1 MVDTETYIPTINLR
15 EYFEPST
22 PTSKEELVAKVRKAC
37 LEHGFLQIVGHGVP
51 LTSQRQ
57 VLAASKKFF
66 ELPTE
71 SKAELSLYKHSWRRG
86 YEGPGSQK
94 PNEDVLPDQKEVR
107 VVGPSFKSD

>member
-1 MVDTETYIPTINLR
+1 MADSESYIPTIDLR
-15 EYFEPST
+15 EYFEPTT
-22 PTSKEELVAKVRKAC
+22 PTTKDELVAKVRTAC

-51 LTSQRQ
+51 VISQRRM
-57 VLAASKKFF
+57 LAACKTFF

-94 PNEDVLPDQKEVR
+94 PSEDVLPDQKEVR
-107 VVGPSFKSD
+107 IVRPSLKPG